1 MSDTRGNMADSRD
14 VEEFA
19 ASAAN
24 MKNRVVDTVNEISDA
39 ATDNARR
46 LARQTVEGVQ
56 QGADYLRNH
65 GVQQIADDLR
75 DYAKANPTQALI
87 GAAVVGFCL
96 GRLMSRD
103 MRR

>member
-1 MSDTRGNMADSRD
+1 MADTRDLENFAGSAGSVSNVRD
-14 VEEFA
+14 
-19 ASAAN
+19 
-24 MKNRVVDTVNEISDA
+24 RVVETVSEMTDT

-56 QGADYLRNH
+56 RSADYFRNN
-65 GVQQIADDLR
+65 GVQKIADDVM

-87 GAAVVGFCL
+87 GAAFLGFFV

-103 MRR
+103 R